1 MCIHV
6 RQITTADR
14 LLDWHHLPPPSPSGP
29 VLKICLQCLVCT
41 TIVLRAVMLFG
52 QLRRLWREE
61 GHSLAAE
68 FRHELR
74 RRGLL
79 APRPRSTP

>member
-1 MCIHV
+1 M
-6 RQITTADR
+6 
-14 LLDWHHLPPPSPSGP
+14 
-29 VLKICLQCLVCT
+29 LKICLQLLVLIT
-41 TIVLRAVMLFG
+41 LALRGFMLFG

-79 APRPRSTP
+79 APLPRSQ

>member
-1 MCIHV
+1 M
-6 RQITTADR
+6 
-14 LLDWHHLPPPSPSGP
+14 
-29 VLKICLQCLVCT
+29 LKLCLQLLVCL
-41 TIVLRAVMLFG
+41 TIALRALMLFG
-52 QLRRLWREE
+52 HLRRLWREE

-79 APRPRSTP
+79 APLPRISP